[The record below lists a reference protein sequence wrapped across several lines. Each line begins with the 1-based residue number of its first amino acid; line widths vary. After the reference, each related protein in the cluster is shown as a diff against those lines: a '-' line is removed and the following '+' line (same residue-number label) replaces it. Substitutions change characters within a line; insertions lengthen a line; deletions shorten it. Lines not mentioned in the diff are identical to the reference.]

1 MTEPAPSCEWFLGP
15 AINMELESD
24 RSYARHD
31 PVGKSWG
38 EFEGVEEMLDEV
50 PVDRVKRFLQIGFK
64 YASRGDM
71 GALIAS
77 S

>member
-1 MTEPAPSCEWFLGP
+1 
-15 AINMELESD
+15 MELESD

-31 PVGKSWG
+31 PVGKTGG

-50 PVDRVKRFLQIGFK
+50 PVDRVKRFLQIDFK

-71 GALIAS
+71 GADSLELSLGI
-77 S
+77 